1 MIDDA
6 AGVTGHYPITW
17 ATQNYNIGTRAF
29 KMLSE
34 LTAII
39 IRIIWTFPFKKII
52 IIIYVHITFVQLGTR
67 VPSPQKS
74 NPSITNTLD
83 QYPHAAHQNRIV
95 WDILENED
103 STNNVQQIA
112 MSKKNRIIFIYLKKI
127 KILLKRSTN
136 CDVKRKKK
144 TFNKLLH
151 IILSNMKS
159 KQNL

>member
-1 MIDDA
+1 MTIYLVLKCACFEFDGAMCTPIQILCTQFLKVFIMINDA

-67 VPSPQKS
+67 LPS
-74 NPSITNTLD
+74 T
-83 QYPHAAHQNRIV
+83 
-95 WDILENED
+95 
-103 STNNVQQIA
+103 
-112 MSKKNRIIFIYLKKI
+112 
-127 KILLKRSTN
+127 
-136 CDVKRKKK
+136 
-144 TFNKLLH
+144 
-151 IILSNMKS
+151 
-159 KQNL
+159 

>member
-1 MIDDA
+1 
-6 AGVTGHYPITW
+6 
-17 ATQNYNIGTRAF
+17 
-29 KMLSE
+29 MLSE

-67 VPSPQKS
+67 LPSPQKS

-103 STNNVQQIA
+103 STNNVQQ
-112 MSKKNRIIFIYLKKI
+112 
-127 KILLKRSTN
+127 KRSTN
-136 CDVKRKKK
+136 CDVKKKK
-144 TFNKLLH
+144 TE
-151 IILSNMKS
+151 
-159 KQNL
+159 